1 MPRERREHRR
11 GGTHKGPTHRGPP
24 RTGACL
30 TLETRSITRERPTQG
45 TDPHRRHTDT
55 IPLFYA
61 GWVEDCFGT
70 TLIGAKL
77 DCEDANKHTPLSEAA
92 CGGQLEVKKMD
103 QE

>member
-1 MPRERREHRR
+1 
-11 GGTHKGPTHRGPP
+11 
-24 RTGACL
+24 
-30 TLETRSITRERPTQG
+30 
-45 TDPHRRHTDT
+45 
-55 IPLFYA
+55 
-61 GWVEDCFGT
+61 VEDCFGT